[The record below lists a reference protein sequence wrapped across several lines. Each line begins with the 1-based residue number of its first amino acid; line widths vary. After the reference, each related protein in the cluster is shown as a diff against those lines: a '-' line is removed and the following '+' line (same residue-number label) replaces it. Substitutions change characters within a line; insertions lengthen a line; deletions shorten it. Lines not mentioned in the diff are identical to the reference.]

1 MKTIITSLLSLS
13 LLLALTNTVEAQNNR
28 PNRVFKKGQLDLQ
41 AGIGLAPTFLADGG
55 RQLVPPMSLSAD
67 MMLSDN
73 FSVGL
78 FSGYTKAQSK
88 EFLVADGIEAQ
99 WQNSMVEVGARFA
112 FHYTKMQDWDIY
124 GGFAFTYSHSSITA
138 MRAELDKI
146 AANLGVEP
154 TSSAFFPTA
163 VMGARWAFSSKWTAF
178 SEISY
183 GVSIIKAGVGYRLL
197 K

>member
-1 MKTIITSLLSLS
+1 MKTIIATILSLT
-13 LLLALTNTVEAQNNR
+13 LLLALTNPVEAQNNR
-28 PNRVFKKGQLDLQ
+28 PNRVFKKGQMDLQ

-55 RQLVPPMSLSAD
+55 KQLVLPMSLSGD
-67 MMLSDN
+67 LMLADN
-73 FSVGL
+73 FSIGVFG
-78 FSGYTKAQSK
+78 GYTKAESK

-112 FHYTKMQDWDIY
+112 FHYTQMQDWDIY

-154 TSSAFFPTA
+154 TSNAFFPTA